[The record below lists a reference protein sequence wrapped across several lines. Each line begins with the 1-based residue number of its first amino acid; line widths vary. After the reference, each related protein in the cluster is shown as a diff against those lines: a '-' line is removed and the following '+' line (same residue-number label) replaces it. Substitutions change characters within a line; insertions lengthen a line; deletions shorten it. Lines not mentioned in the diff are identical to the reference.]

1 MYLNHFAGEHIAHF
15 HPTINWAI
23 TWKKNFIWVSRHF
36 ARKYYYFYVSIWKR
50 DRHFTW
56 SSEPREGLAACTAKG
71 LPSFLSYFK
80 TLSIGPAPEIEP
92 ATSRSAVKYEGWSPP
107 IFCFKFHYDEPA
119 ISGSIIRTEIRPTEQ
134 KLRSRNRNWTNR
146 TEITKLEPKL
156 NQQNRN

>member
-1 MYLNHFAGEHIAHF
+1 MATFTPRYVLLLKCSPLSRAEISKGFSLTFKLEGWTQINSFF
-15 HPTINWAI
+15 HYFTKCNLAFWVLRI
-23 TWKKNFIWVSRHF
+23 KKGVNPG
-36 ARKYYYFYVSIWKR
+36 RKNICRPVGSAWCPSYGVF
-50 DRHFTW
+50 
-56 SSEPREGLAACTAKG
+56 REDKVYCKID
-71 LPSFLSYFK
+71 FN
-80 TLSIGPAPEIEP
+80 
-92 ATSRSAVKYEGWSPP
+92 YEGWSPP